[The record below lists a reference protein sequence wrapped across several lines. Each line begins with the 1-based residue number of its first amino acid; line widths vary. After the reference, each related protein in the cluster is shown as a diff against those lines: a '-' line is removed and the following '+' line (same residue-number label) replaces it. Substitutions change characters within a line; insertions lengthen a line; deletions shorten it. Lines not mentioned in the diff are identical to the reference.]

1 MSPSEKKKK
10 KKYSVLKEWSF
21 CSKKKKKRTELGPL
35 GLGRGGGTNFKWALE
50 TLDPNT

>member
-1 MSPSEKKKK
+1 MEFLLKKKK
-10 KKYSVLKEWSF
+10 KK
-21 CSKKKKKRTELGPL
+21 KKKITELGPL